1 MTQNARFRGGVPK
14 ILQIDFLS
22 FHIFATQA
30 RWWKFGFSSAFKL
43 NRLSGL
49 TDPGSNIKSEKR
61 RLLASFLF
69 FPNIQSQILNHFWW
83 GFIFRS
89 VFLLRSVPIF
99 YLYLKLQALRVC
111 FVFIKLQSATQP
123 LDPPA
128 FPLSP
133 VILVWCGS
141 DRSFIGWMA
150 RLPESSS

>member
-1 MTQNARFRGGVPK
+1 MYMYTSAICNISLTEMPDLKEISQKSCKK
-14 ILQIDFLS
+14 IFILS
-22 FHIFATQA
+22 HIFATEA
-30 RWWKFGFSSAFKL
+30 RWWKFGFSSALKL

-49 TDPGSNIKSEKR
+49 TDPRSNIKSEKR

-111 FVFIKLQSATQP
+111 FVFIKMQSATQP

-133 VILVWCGS
+133 VILV
-141 DRSFIGWMA
+141 
-150 RLPESSS
+150 